1 MLHTSKYPLRRS
13 GRSEMV
19 REAPSRTPDG
29 GESNG
34 RREEIEDVQAE
45 FSAED
50 GGGSGGRRR
59 QGSGAADSE
68 RRGERPG
75 QPPPRGCGSPRPC
88 GCEGSGPREPR
99 RGVGGPTKNDERSP
113 ARPPP

>member
-59 QGSGAADSE
+59 HGRGARPSARSGGRPRQHPAPGGG
-68 RRGERPG
+68 RPRPG
-75 QPPPRGCGSPRPC
+75 ACGGGGRRERGP
-88 GCEGSGPREPR
+88 E
-99 RGVGGPTKNDERSP
+99 VGG
-113 ARPPP
+113 

>member
-59 QGSGAADSE
+59 DGSGAHESE
-68 RRGERPG
+68 KSGERPRSAPAG
-75 QPPPRGCGSPRPC
+75 GCADARSSGWVCARARG
-88 GCEGSGPREPR
+88 R
-99 RGVGGPTKNDERSP
+99 R
-113 ARPPP
+113 A

>member
-50 GGGSGGRRR
+50 GGGSGGRRGHGR
-59 QGSGAADSE
+59 GARESE
-68 RRGERPG
+68 RSGGRPG
-75 QPPPRGCGSPRPC
+75 QPPPGRWGRP
-88 GCEGSGPREPR
+88 GPGGGGEAGPQGPR
-99 RGVGGPTKNDERSP
+99 RGGGGPRKR
-113 ARPPP
+113 

>member
-45 FSAED
+45 FSAEV
-50 GGGSGGRRR
+50 GGGSGCRGREGSVCEASERSGESLCKTDAG
-59 QGSGAADSE
+59 GSGGYVQGVADRGGASE
-68 RRGERPG
+68 R
-75 QPPPRGCGSPRPC
+75 CW
-88 GCEGSGPREPR
+88 
-99 RGVGGPTKNDERSP
+99 
-113 ARPPP
+113 